1 MAKEEKKAEGFNYLE
16 AAQKVQIGIFKRR
29 LGLGN
34 TIAKIT
40 DSLSAIM
47 LFVMIGITVGN
58 CYQFYLH
65 TGVVPITMI
74 AVLILATVFGFST
87 SLMHS
92 KVSGYN
98 KMIKVTPNATLI
110 SVRDKAQVAMIWLL
124 CGALLCHAA
133 AIYTIFDA
141 SWVIE
146 AELFDLRELHLN
158 SLRDYE
164 TMVTNKLTIQ
174 ADSVKAILEQ
184 SISTTGYKYENLKN
198 PYAHTDRIK
207 TMTIIFEV
215 LVLFADLVTGA
226 VFGLMA
232 FEAAHAG
239 NIHEASEK
247 AIKGVSNTPKA
258 TSDWDKAL
266 AESKATDAAK
276 IAVIAKYIAKTASVL
291 KLSSNNESQ
300 LIIRA
305 GKGVNEEKE
314 FKNGKAL
321 LIWMNN
327 QIRAV
332 EKEISAMP
340 SNDTLYIDKAKG
352 EFSYEINTNPATK
365 AQADKLKAL
374 YKQFNINLSSLR

>member
-1 MAKEEKKAEGFNYLE
+1 MAKEDKKAEGFNYLE

-34 TIAKIT
+34 TIARIT

-98 KMIKVTPNATLI
+98 KMLKVAPNATLT
-110 SVRDKAQVAMIWLL
+110 SVRDKALTAMIWLL
-124 CGALLCHAA
+124 CGAILCHAA

-146 AELFDLRELHLN
+146 AELFDLRDLHIN

-164 TMVTNKLTIQ
+164 TMVSNKLTVQ
-174 ADSVKAILEQ
+174 ADSVKVILEK
-184 SISTTGYKYENLKN
+184 SISSTGYKYEDLKN
-198 PYAHTDRIK
+198 PYAHTGRIK
-207 TMTIIFEV
+207 TMTIIFEI

-247 AIKGVSNTPKA
+247 AIKGVSNAPK
-258 TSDWDKAL
+258 TVSDWDKAM
-266 AESKATDAAK
+266 AESKTTDAAK
-276 IAVIAKYIAKTASVL
+276 VAVIAKYISKTASTL

-305 GKGVNEEKE
+305 GKGAKEEKE

-321 LIWMNN
+321 LIWMYN
-327 QIRAV
+327 QIKAV

-340 SNDTLYIDKAKG
+340 NNDALYSDKAKG
-352 EFSYEINTNPATK
+352 ELSSEVVTNVTTK
-365 AQADKLKAL
+365 TQADKLKAL